1 MDRTKIILII
11 LQEECHMTNILTQRK
26 NESLEAYVARIKSM
40 SDEAIQE
47 AAEQQRAQVLDN
59 YLKNTK
65 QSSYKRKVYHK

>member
-1 MDRTKIILII
+1 
-11 LQEECHMTNILTQRK
+11 MTNILTQRK